1 MTTTPA
7 VTGEMDHLDQL
18 IDTFRK
24 AGHRRITPAPR
35 PLMRTLPTVNPQCIL
50 QIAALV
56 LFLIPPAFA
65 EASEIPGTEIP
76 YATYRR
82 KMLANGFKPA
92 TPCASPPCGGPFP
105 ETITGNRLGSAYWIH
120 LVDGMKV
127 DLLLWPCKHGW
138 CLAPPVMPLNP

>member
-35 PLMRTLPTVNPQCIL
+35 PLMRTLPTVNPQYIL

-92 TPCASPPCGGPFP
+92 TPCASPPPVEDLFQKQSLAIAWGLH
-105 ETITGNRLGSAYWIH
+105 TGFT
-120 LVDGMKV
+120 
-127 DLLLWPCKHGW
+127 
-138 CLAPPVMPLNP
+138 